1 MIKRSKRVLLNSDE
15 LELISILIREHAKPI
30 PYRLLGKLESG
41 QRNQGNQINSSHS
54 SHSYPAYS
62 YSPDH
67 WPEEVNKVKIDSAL
81 PDSDFNQYV
90 QEFRTYKGTPGFPDS
105 PNDPLIPEFRIT
117 LGIKIFSR
125 MPKMDSSHE
134 I

>member
-41 QRNQGNQINSSHS
+41 PSQSQSQINS

-62 YSPDH
+62 YSPEH
-67 WPEEVNKVKIDSAL
+67 WPEEINKVKNDAAL

-90 QEFRTYKGTPGFPDS
+90 QEFRAYKGTPGFPDS